1 MIKDILFSLWFFFP
15 AGFANM
21 APIFAARIPFLHN
34 YSYPLDC
41 YKKMNNKRI
50 LGDHK
55 TIRGIISGIIIGI
68 IMVYFQQYLYNHFVF
83 FKSIS
88 IINYTQIN
96 IFLFGFL
103 LGFGALFGD
112 AVKSFFKRQFA
123 ISEGKSWLFF
133 DQLDYI
139 IGAIVFSLFYIRLT
153 LFIYMLAIILWFL
166 LHVIVSFIGFLMGL
180 KRSAI

>member
-1 MIKDILFSLWFFFP
+1 MIKDFLFSLWLFLP

-21 APIFAARIPFLHN
+21 APIFAAKIPFLRK

-41 YKKMNNKRI
+41 YKKINNKRV

-55 TIRGIISGIIIGI
+55 TIRGIISGIITGI
-68 IMVYFQQYLYNHFVF
+68 IFVFLQQYLYIHSAF

-88 IINYTQIN
+88 LINYTQIN
-96 IFLFGFL
+96 IYLLGFLF
-103 LGFGALFGD
+103 GFGALFGD

-133 DQLDYI
+133 DQLDYV
-139 IGAIVFSLFYIRLT
+139 IGSIVFSLFYFRLPIT
-153 LFIYMLAIILWFL
+153 IYIVTVILWFL
-166 LHVIVSFIGFLMGL
+166 LHLIVSFIGFLLGL
-180 KRSAI
+180 KESAI